1 MEYYLLINKFLI
13 GLTFN
18 KNLAYYPID
27 YESIND
33 IEFFVMEED
42 TSTIPILDYTEMENI
57 LYNEDS
63 IPKFSL
69 DKDEGEILNMCLL
82 FVIVCLMMNM
92 INLFN
97 SDSLFTYKEE
107 PISIVEDE
115 ELDLDSF
122 S

>member
-1 MEYYLLINKFLI
+1 
-13 GLTFN
+13 
-18 KNLAYYPID
+18 
-27 YESIND
+27 
-33 IEFFVMEED
+33 MEED

-57 LYNEDS
+57 LYNEDL

-69 DKDEGEILNMCLL
+69 DKDEGEILNVSLL

-97 SDSLFTYKEE
+97 NDSLFIYKEE
-107 PISIVEDE
+107 PINIVEDE

-122 S
+122 P